1 MQKSKKQIAVETI
14 DKPENRG
21 GADPARHAK
30 SLEIV
35 RSRGFLAFISFPEIF
50 ITPSVKEYFY
60 KE

>member
-21 GADPARHAK
+21 GPNPGRHTK
-30 SLEIV
+30 SLEIL
-35 RSRGFLAFISFPEIF
+35 RFRGFLVFISFPEIF
-50 ITPSVKEYFY
+50 ITLSVKEYFY